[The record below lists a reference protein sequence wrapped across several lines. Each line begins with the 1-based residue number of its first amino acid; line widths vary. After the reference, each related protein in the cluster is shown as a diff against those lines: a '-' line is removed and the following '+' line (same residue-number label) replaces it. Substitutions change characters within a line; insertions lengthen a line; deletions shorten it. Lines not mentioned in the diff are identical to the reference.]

1 MLQSVVELLEMQ
13 WKELYKDFAF
23 EREAPVYRFRHDAAP
38 AYRARSGAVVSTSN
52 SVDQ

>member
-23 EREAPVYRFRHDAAP
+23 ER
-38 AYRARSGAVVSTSN
+38 STGVSL
-52 SVDQ
+52 QA

>member
-1 MLQSVVELLEMQ
+1 MQ

-23 EREAPVYRFRHDAAP
+23 EREAPVYRFRNGAAQ
-38 AYRARSGAVVSTSN
+38 AYRARSGAVDSTSN